1 MTQGHAAA
9 ASGGGGGKPDF
20 SGKPLDYS
28 FMELSTLEGL
38 LKEDPVEGVRKPDPA
53 ETSKKSTAGGS
64 GEDGGLGGASEEVA
78 VLVDGGVHEEKPK
91 VPIRLPGGIRLCNN
105 KFGNLDGLLGCFD
118 KIFYTDCR
126 NSLFWIDLSFNELAG
141 VPEELLQITA
151 LKVLNLHVNKIAG
164 RGEVAKLRALKQLR
178 KLSLHGNPIE
188 EKPGK
193 PAYREFVVSTLPTL
207 KELDFCAITK
217 KDRELAL
224 HARKMRQAQKLRQ
237 KMR

>member
-1 MTQGHAAA
+1 MTQSHAAA
-9 ASGGGGGKPDF
+9 ASAGGGRPDF

-28 FMELSTLEGL
+28 FMELSTWDGL

-53 ETSKKSTAGGS
+53 DASKKTIPGAA
-64 GEDGGLGGASEEVA
+64 GEDGDATTASEEVT

-105 KFGNLDGLLGCFD
+105 KFSVLDGMLACFD

-126 NSLFWIDLSFNELAG
+126 SSLFWIDLSFNELSG
-141 VPEELLQITA
+141 IPEELLQITA
-151 LKVLNLHVNKIAG
+151 LKVLNLHVNNIAG
-164 RGEVAKLRALKQLR
+164 RGEVTKLRTLKHLR

-193 PAYREFVVSTLPTL
+193 PAYREFVVSTLPSL

-224 HARKMRQAQKLRQ
+224 HARKMRQAQRLRQ